1 MAKISKK
8 EKDKM
13 NKNADKQKIKE
24 QLGSTDS
31 IDLDGWKEKYHEVF
45 ETFSAG
51 LDEFKVGRP
60 DSSYFKNVKIKIK
73 NKNVPV
79 TELAQ
84 FAPKNPTTC
93 VLNPYDSDQLEEIW
107 KALSASDLGFQL
119 AKVDKTLVITQ
130 PTNSLQEAK

>member
-60 DSSYFKNVKIKIK
+60 DSSYFKNVKIRIK

-79 TELAQ
+79 T
-84 FAPKNPTTC
+84 
-93 VLNPYDSDQLEEIW
+93 
-107 KALSASDLGFQL
+107 
-119 AKVDKTLVITQ
+119 
-130 PTNSLQEAK
+130 